1 MKKKNTLFLTL
12 VMLLGSTNVLLAQLP
27 ASPVN
32 LQADVEGCKVS
43 LSWQR
48 GGDEGL
54 LTYEGFE
61 SETFPTEGWETKKLN
76 TTDYRCSWFHYPTD
90 DFIELDNW
98 DYYIYNGE
106 GSAMVY
112 MDMGYHDGIAYNQ
125 DEWLISPIYDN
136 ASYLD
141 FWYYINPMILD
152 YAQYPDFV
160 DKYCIEIS
168 HDGGE
173 NWETI
178 WDVRNYHNGLDG
190 WQQASIYL
198 GEPTPNTRIA
208 FHAQSDMS
216 SEWSMLYFSWTID
229 DVVISSNGASA
240 ATKQSIKKN
249 NSRHISESMQSY
261 KPFVSKADKKIT
273 RQNKI
278 QEDVIEPLSYYQ
290 VYINGELIADKLLS
304 LAYVDTSEKEAG
316 TYTYEVKAVNTSGSS
331 ESTSVEVTIA
341 ESTFNAPTNVKV
353 TSEFFEEEGWSEV
366 IITWDAPEGD
376 RKPAYYSIYVNGILV
391 GVEVPLGEFGNTW
404 VKKGVYTYEVA
415 AVYLYPYGESVRV
428 GEQVAIETR
437 CTPTDLVATLDVA
450 SNSVLLSWKATKE
463 TDFGITSYK
472 VYRGNTEIAE
482 IASSETP
489 TYTDSNIANGCY
501 TYSVKALYDDGYLSL
516 PIQQIVTTED
526 VALIDLPYI
535 QNFDGNLTPDN
546 WKTEM
551 LNEVDPMYYWRFD
564 NWFDIESPCA
574 NGNFASISSLES
586 EFVNIISSLTTPTF
600 NCLNVP
606 EGEKVILSCAMDYYS
621 EWDMSYMCLEVS
633 NDGGETWNLFTDVY
647 ATDIE
652 DNKYEVDV
660 TSIAEGNTPMFRFVY
675 DGCGDGYV
683 VIDNFKVEVTDV
695 MGVDKV
701 DKKGLSITM
710 CATNQLRIASTSVIE
725 DVRLYNT
732 NGMLLE
738 MYAGNKSDN
747 LLLNVDNLP
756 EGLYIVKVKDVERT
770 EIVKIVVR

>member
-261 KPFVSKADKKIT
+261 KPFVSKADK
-273 RQNKI
+273 
-278 QEDVIEPLSYYQ
+278 
-290 VYINGELIADKLLS
+290 
-304 LAYVDTSEKEAG
+304 
-316 TYTYEVKAVNTSGSS
+316 
-331 ESTSVEVTIA
+331 
-341 ESTFNAPTNVKV
+341 
-353 TSEFFEEEGWSEV
+353 
-366 IITWDAPEGD
+366 
-376 RKPAYYSIYVNGILV
+376 
-391 GVEVPLGEFGNTW
+391 
-404 VKKGVYTYEVA
+404 
-415 AVYLYPYGESVRV
+415 
-428 GEQVAIETR
+428 
-437 CTPTDLVATLDVA
+437 
-450 SNSVLLSWKATKE
+450 
-463 TDFGITSYK
+463 
-472 VYRGNTEIAE
+472 
-482 IASSETP
+482 
-489 TYTDSNIANGCY
+489 
-501 TYSVKALYDDGYLSL
+501 
-516 PIQQIVTTED
+516 
-526 VALIDLPYI
+526 
-535 QNFDGNLTPDN
+535 
-546 WKTEM
+546 
-551 LNEVDPMYYWRFD
+551 
-564 NWFDIESPCA
+564 
-574 NGNFASISSLES
+574 
-586 EFVNIISSLTTPTF
+586 
-600 NCLNVP
+600 
-606 EGEKVILSCAMDYYS
+606 
-621 EWDMSYMCLEVS
+621 
-633 NDGGETWNLFTDVY
+633 
-647 ATDIE
+647 
-652 DNKYEVDV
+652 
-660 TSIAEGNTPMFRFVY
+660 
-675 DGCGDGYV
+675 
-683 VIDNFKVEVTDV
+683 
-695 MGVDKV
+695 
-701 DKKGLSITM
+701 
-710 CATNQLRIASTSVIE
+710 
-725 DVRLYNT
+725 RLH
-732 NGMLLE
+732 
-738 MYAGNKSDN
+738 
-747 LLLNVDNLP
+747 
-756 EGLYIVKVKDVERT
+756 
-770 EIVKIVVR
+770 VKIKFKKM